1 MCTRYLCI
9 VSVRPCK
16 VWCDF
21 LNEIKTYKIVVIVD
35 DNNFDLTGCKNY
47 YKNITFVQIKNE
59 TCQLH
64 GYIDSSFLLNK
75 LISGWDKALYY
86 FGVENVDHEFIWFM
100 EEDVF
105 FYNEDTLVQIDQRYI
120 DDDLLSNKYNESNG
134 DKNTWHWSFIDI
146 KYSPPYYCAMVCA
159 VRFSKKMMEC
169 IHNYT
174 LEHGTLGFIEA
185 LFPTVAKQNTLKYTV
200 ISELAEIHHSYFFT
214 GKNVGKKNI
223 YHPVKN
229 VNKHIEFRKLLEKR

>member
-100 EEDVF
+100 DEDVF
-105 FYNEDTLVQIDQRYI
+105 FYNENTLIQIDQQYT
-120 DDDLLSNKYNESNG
+120 DDDLLSKSYGENDEDMS
-134 DKNTWHWSFIDI
+134 TWHWPAIDI
-146 KYSPPYYCAMVCA
+146 KYSPPLYAAMVCA

-169 IHNYT
+169 VHNYT
-174 LEHGTLGFIEA
+174 LKHKTLGFIEA
-185 LFPTVAKQNTLKYTV
+185 FFPTVAKKNMLKYTA
-200 ISELAEIHHSYFFT
+200 ISQLAEIHYR
-214 GKNVGKKNI
+214 KNFKMSDINKTNI
-223 YHPVKN
+223 YHPIKD
-229 VNKHIEFRKLLEKR
+229 VNIHFELRKLL